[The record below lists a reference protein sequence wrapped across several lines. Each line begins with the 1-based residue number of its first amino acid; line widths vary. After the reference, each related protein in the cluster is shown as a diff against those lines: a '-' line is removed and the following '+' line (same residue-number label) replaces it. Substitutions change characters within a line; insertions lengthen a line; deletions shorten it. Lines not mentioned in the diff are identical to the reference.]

1 MAGRIPQ
8 YFIDDLL
15 ARTDVVDVVSSVVK
29 LKKSGRNWHG
39 LCPFHNEKTPSFTV
53 SQEKQFYHCFGCG
66 AHGNAVGFLMEH
78 DHMTYVEAIEDLA
91 KQQGLEVPREE
102 NAFQSKQRKVA
113 QKSQEV
119 MELSAKFYQDQLQSH
134 PQQAV
139 AQAYLNKR
147 GLNPDTISKFGIGYA
162 PEGWDNLKN
171 HLLEKTISE
180 KEQVGFGMLVQKEE
194 TGRTYDRFRHRIMFP
209 IKDWRGKV
217 IAFGGRVLGDEKPKY
232 LNSPE
237 TQVFQKGKELYGLYE
252 ARTAPGS
259 LERLMVVEGYMDVVA
274 LSQAGINY
282 SVATLGTS
290 ATADH
295 MERLFKLVPEVVFC
309 FDGDAAGLKAAERAL
324 DNVLPFMIDGRQAR
338 FLFLPEGEDPDSLV
352 GKVGKNLF
360 EQRVVRAAPLSEYL
374 FWQLQ
379 QGLQMDQP
387 EAKAQLKQRAIP
399 LLQRIPKGLLQTLLV
414 QKLAGLIG
422 VSEEHLSPLLLEV
435 AEAPAPRP
443 TFSESQSGRGFSERG
458 ATGYGV
464 SSRSAGNHGGGSY
477 ESAPSSST
485 GGSGATGY
493 DDYDVYDSY
502 VGYGG
507 EDGSEYGDAG
517 EYGDYEQLNAV
528 ESFSLPY
535 AKRLLTWLV
544 HQPAIW
550 GSLTDEQKQQ
560 LQQLIDENLSHQ
572 AGQLMKK
579 LVEYLNSEPKATT
592 QSILAH
598 WYGTPEGELLGRVSV
613 EDILIPAEMLVSEF
627 QAWLHSLEHKRAE
640 HQRSRRFDELTN
652 KSRSGQTLTQAE
664 KQELVMLIQAQHA
677 PAGAIG
683 QKQ

>member
-91 KQQGLEVPREE
+91 RQQGLDVPREE
-102 NAFQSKQRKVA
+102 SEFQSKQRKVA

-119 MELSAKFYQDQLQSH
+119 MELSAKFYQDQLHSH

-147 GLNPDTISKFGIGYA
+147 GLNPDIINKFGIGYA

-180 KEQVGFGMLVQKEE
+180 KEQVNFGLLVHKEE

-252 ARTAPGS
+252 ARTASGS

-282 SVATLGTS
+282 AVATLGTS

-324 DNVLPFMIDGRQAR
+324 DNVFAL
-338 FLFLPEGEDPDSLV
+338 
-352 GKVGKNLF
+352 
-360 EQRVVRAAPLSEYL
+360 
-374 FWQLQ
+374 
-379 QGLQMDQP
+379 
-387 EAKAQLKQRAIP
+387 
-399 LLQRIPKGLLQTLLV
+399 
-414 QKLAGLIG
+414 
-422 VSEEHLSPLLLEV
+422 
-435 AEAPAPRP
+435 
-443 TFSESQSGRGFSERG
+443 
-458 ATGYGV
+458 
-464 SSRSAGNHGGGSY
+464 
-477 ESAPSSST
+477 
-485 GGSGATGY
+485 Y
-493 DDYDVYDSY
+493 D
-502 VGYGG
+502 
-507 EDGSEYGDAG
+507 
-517 EYGDYEQLNAV
+517 
-528 ESFSLPY
+528 
-535 AKRLLTWLV
+535 
-544 HQPAIW
+544 
-550 GSLTDEQKQQ
+550 
-560 LQQLIDENLSHQ
+560 
-572 AGQLMKK
+572 
-579 LVEYLNSEPKATT
+579 
-592 QSILAH
+592 
-598 WYGTPEGELLGRVSV
+598 
-613 EDILIPAEMLVSEF
+613 
-627 QAWLHSLEHKRAE
+627 
-640 HQRSRRFDELTN
+640 
-652 KSRSGQTLTQAE
+652 
-664 KQELVMLIQAQHA
+664 
-677 PAGAIG
+677 
-683 QKQ
+683 

>member
-91 KQQGLEVPREE
+91 RQQGLDVPREE
-102 NAFQSKQRKVA
+102 SEFQSKQRKVA

-119 MELSAKFYQDQLQSH
+119 MELSAKFYQDQLHSH

-147 GLNPDTISKFGIGYA
+147 GLNPDIINKFGIGYA

-180 KEQVGFGMLVQKEE
+180 KEQVNFGLLVHKEE

-252 ARTAPGS
+252 ARTASGS

-282 SVATLGTS
+282 AVATLGTS

-435 AEAPAPRP
+435 ADAPTPR
-443 TFSESQSGRGFSERG
+443 SSSAGAQSGR
-458 ATGYGV
+458 
-464 SSRSAGNHGGGSY
+464 Y
-477 ESAPSSST
+477 ESALSSSAVESRA
-485 GGSGATGY
+485 GSY

-502 VGYGG
+502 MGHGD
-507 EDGSEYGDAG
+507 ESGSEYGDSG
-517 EYGDYEQLNAV
+517 EYSDYAQLNAV
-528 ESFSLPY
+528 ESFSLSY

-550 GSLTDEQKQQ
+550 GALTDEQKQQ
-560 LQQLIDENLSHQ
+560 LQQLSDENLSHQ

-613 EDILIPAEMLVSEF
+613 EDILIPAEMLISEF

-640 HQRSRRFDELTN
+640 QQRSRRFDELTN
-652 KSRSGQTLTQAE
+652 KSRSGQALTQAE